1 MVYYKTNDEIELI
14 RASCLLVSRVL
25 AHVGSLIRPG
35 MTADVIDR
43 EAETIIRDYGAVPSF
58 KGYGGFP
65 ATLCVSVNEIVVHG
79 IPNSKNVFGEKDIIS
94 VDCGAFLN
102 GFHGDSAYTFVM
114 KGATPEVIELC
125 TVTNQS
131 LYKGIGAAI
140 AGNRLGDIGFAIQHF
155 TEGQHGYGV
164 VRELVGHGIGKEL
177 HESPQVPNYGK
188 RGRGLKLK
196 EGLVIAIEPMINM
209 GKYQVETAPDKWS
222 IITKDRMVS
231 AHYEHTVAVK
241 KGHADILSDHT
252 MLYETVASNDNLFL
266 IK

>member
-1 MVYYKTNDEIELI
+1 MVYYKTSEEIELI
-14 RASCLLVSRVL
+14 RTSCLIVSKVL

-43 EAETIIRDYGAVPSF
+43 EAETLIRDHGAVPSF

-79 IPNSKNVFGEKDIIS
+79 IPHEKQVFGESDVIS
-94 VDCGAFLN
+94 VDCGAYLN

-114 KGATPEVIELC
+114 QGASPEVVQLC
-125 TVTNQS
+125 EVTNQS
-131 LYKGIGAAI
+131 LYKGINVAI
-140 AGNRLGDIGFAIQHF
+140 EGNKLGDIGFAIQNY

-164 VRELVGHGIGKEL
+164 VRELVGHGVGREL

-196 EGLVIAIEPMINM
+196 DGLVIAIEPMINM
-209 GKYQVETAPDKWS
+209 GKHQVEIASDGWS
-222 IITKDRMVS
+222 IITIDKKVS
-231 AHYEHTVAVK
+231 AHYEHTVAVG
-241 KGHADILSDHT
+241 KGKADILSDHSL
-252 MLYETVASNDNLFL
+252 LYETVASNDNLFL